1 MNKREFLR
9 AAGSGTLSASLGLM
23 FSADLLARIAS
34 ATPAALAEDEPFW
47 AAMRAKF
54 KLTPDYINLENGYYC
69 FQPEEVLDV
78 FVKNV
83 RAINVEGS
91 HYMRTR
97 QVDDKIRVRTKLAA
111 MAGCSPGE
119 MALTRNTT
127 ESLDTIISGF
137 DWKPGD
143 EAVMANQDYGAML
156 DMFRLT
162 ARRRGMTNKVVDVP
176 MNPKSDD
183 EVVQLYAN
191 ALTPNTRLLMISH
204 MVNITGH
211 ILPVRA
217 ICDMA
222 HARGVPVMVDGAH
235 AFAHLDY
242 KIPDLHCDYYG
253 ASLHKWLATPLGAG
267 ILYVKYDRIAALWPV
282 FADLSMADDDIRKLN
297 HTGTHP
303 VHTDLTIE
311 NSIAFHEVIGSARK
325 EARLRFLQNYWTN
338 KVRGLQNIDMNT
350 PSDPKRSCG
359 IANVGVKGMKPA
371 DLAKTLLDKY
381 KIFTVAID
389 GALVHGVRVTPQV
402 YTSTAELD
410 TFVSALKKL
419 AA

>member
-1 MNKREFLR
+1 MDMDKREFLR
-9 AAGSGTLSASLGLM
+9 TAGSASLGLM
-23 FSADLLARIAS
+23 FGPDLLAHIAR
-34 ATPAALAEDEPFW
+34 TPAAALAEDEPFW

-69 FQPEEVLDV
+69 FQPEEVLEI
-78 FVKNV
+78 FIKNV
-83 RAINVEGS
+83 RAINVEAS

-97 QVDDKIRVRTKLAA
+97 QVEDKIRARTKLAA
-111 MAGCSPGE
+111 MAGCSPDE

-127 ESLDTIISGF
+127 ESLDTVISGF

-156 DMFRLT
+156 DMFRLS
-162 ARRRGMTNKVVDVP
+162 ARRHGMRNVMIDIP
-176 MNPKSDD
+176 MDPKSDD
-183 EVVQLYAN
+183 EVVQVYAN
-191 ALTPNTRLLMISH
+191 ALTPNTKLLMIPH

-235 AFAHLDY
+235 AFAHLDF

-267 ILYVKYDRIAALWPV
+267 ILYVRKDRIASLWPV

-311 NSIAFHEVIGSARK
+311 NSIAFHDVIGSARK
-325 EARLRFLQNYWTN
+325 EARLRFLQNYWTG
-338 KVRGLQNIDMNT
+338 KVRGLQKIVMNT

-359 IANVGVKGMKPA
+359 IANVGVAGMKPG

-381 KIFTVAID
+381 KVFTVAID

-402 YTSTAELD
+402 YTATAELD
-410 TFVSALKKL
+410 KFVAALREL
-419 AA
+419 AS

>member
-9 AAGSGTLSASLGLM
+9 TAGGATVGMM
-23 FSADLLARIAS
+23 FSSDLLGKLAS
-34 ATPAALAEDEPFW
+34 MPIGALAEDEPFW
-47 AAMRAKF
+47 AGIRAKF
-54 KLTPDYINLENGYYC
+54 RLTPDYVNLENGYYC

-83 RAINVEGS
+83 RAINVEAA

-97 QVDDKIRVRTKLAA
+97 QTGDKIRVRTKLAA
-111 MAGCSPGE
+111 MAGCSPDE

-127 ESLDTIISGF
+127 ESLDTVISGF
-137 DWKPGD
+137 DWQAGD

-156 DMFRLT
+156 DMFKLT
-162 ARRRGMTNKVVDVP
+162 SKRYGMKNVMIDIP
-176 MNPKSDD
+176 MDPKSDD
-183 EVVQLYAN
+183 EIVRVYAN
-191 ALTPNTRLLMISH
+191 ALSPRTKLLMIPH

-222 HARGVPVMVDGAH
+222 HARNVPVMVDGAH

-267 ILYVKYDRIAALWPV
+267 ILYVKRDRIASLWPV
-282 FADLSMADDDIRKLN
+282 FADLGMADDDIRKLN

-311 NSIAFHEVIGSARK
+311 NSIAFHDMIGTARK
-325 EARLRFLQNYWTN
+325 EARLRFLQQYWTT
-338 KVRGLQNIDMNT
+338 KVRPLPKIVMNT
-350 PSDPKRSCG
+350 PSDPKRTCG
-359 IANVGVKGMKPA
+359 IANVGVQGMKSA
-371 DLAKTLLDKY
+371 DLAKVLLDKY
-381 KIFTVAID
+381 KVFTVAID

-402 YTSTAELD
+402 YTSTGELD
-410 TFVSALKKL
+410 RFVAALKEL
-419 AA
+419 AS

>member
-1 MNKREFLR
+1 MDKREFVRTL
-9 AAGSGTLSASLGLM
+9 GSSSLAVM
-23 FSADLLARIAS
+23 FGPGILERLAN
-34 ATPAALAEDEPFW
+34 TPVAVLAEDEEFW
-47 AAMRAKF
+47 KAVRAKF

-69 FQPEEVLDV
+69 FQPDETLDA
-78 FVKNV
+78 FIKNV
-83 RAINVEGS
+83 RAINVEAS

-97 QVDDKIRVRTKLAA
+97 KDAEKARVSARLAA
-111 MAGCSPGE
+111 MAGCMPE
-119 MALTRNTT
+119 ELIITRNTT
-127 ESLDTIISGF
+127 ESLDTVIAGF

-156 DMFRLT
+156 DMFRLQ
-162 ARRRGMTNKVVDVP
+162 AKRRGMTNRYVDIP
-176 MNPKSDD
+176 MDPKSDD
-183 EVVQLYAN
+183 EVVATYAN
-191 ALTPNTRLLMISH
+191 ALTPATRLLMIPH

-242 KIPDLHCDYYG
+242 HIPDLHCDFYG

-267 ILYVKYDRIAALWPV
+267 ILYVKRDKIASLWPM
-282 FADLSMADDDIRKLN
+282 FADLSMAGDDIRKLN

-311 NSIAFHEVIGSARK
+311 NAIAFHETIGSARK
-325 EARLRFLQNYWTN
+325 EARLRYLQRYWTT
-338 KVRGLQNIDMNT
+338 KVRGTGKIVVNT
-350 PSDPKRSCG
+350 PSDPARSCG
-359 IANVGVKGMKPA
+359 IANVGVQGISPA
-371 DLAKTLLDKY
+371 ALAKTLLEKY
-381 KIFTVAID
+381 KVFTVAID
-389 GALVHGVRVTPQV
+389 GAGVQGVRVTPQV

-410 TFVSALKKL
+410 TFVGALTEL
-419 AA
+419 GA

>member
-9 AAGSGTLSASLGLM
+9 TAGGASLGVM
-23 FSADLLARIAS
+23 FGPELLSRLAS
-34 ATPAALAEDEPFW
+34 TPAAALAGDEPFW

-69 FQPEEVLDV
+69 FQPEEVLEQ
-78 FVKNV
+78 FIRNV
-83 RAINVEGS
+83 RAINVEAS

-97 QVDDKIRVRTKLAA
+97 QYDDKLRVRTKLAA
-111 MAGCSPGE
+111 MAGCSLDE
-119 MALTRNTT
+119 LIITRNTT
-127 ESLDTIISGF
+127 ESLDTVIAGF

-156 DMFRLT
+156 DMFRLQ
-162 ARRRGMTNKVVDVP
+162 ARRRGMVNRYVDIP
-176 MNPKSDD
+176 MDPRSDD
-183 EVVQLYAN
+183 EVVQVYAN
-191 ALTPNTRLLMISH
+191 ALTPSTRLVMVPH

-211 ILPVRA
+211 VMPVRA

-235 AFAHLDY
+235 AFAHLEY
-242 KIPDLHCDYYG
+242 RIPDLHCDYYG

-267 ILYVKYDRIAALWPV
+267 ILYVKKDRISSLWPV

-311 NSIAFHEVIGSARK
+311 NSIAFHEIIGSAKK
-325 EARLRFLQNYWTN
+325 EARLRWLQQYWTTR
-338 KVRGLQNIDMNT
+338 VRGVPKIMLNT
-350 PSDPKRSCG
+350 PSDPGRSCA
-359 IANVGVKGMKPA
+359 IANVGIQGMKPG

-381 KIFTVAID
+381 KVFTVAID
-389 GALVHGVRVTPQV
+389 GAGVHGVRVTPQV
-402 YTSTAELD
+402 YTSSAELD
-410 TFVSALKKL
+410 SFVAALREL

>member
-1 MNKREFLR
+1 MDKREFLR
-9 AAGSGTLSASLGLM
+9 TAGGASLSLM
-23 FSADLLARIAS
+23 FGPDLIAHIAR
-34 ATPAALAEDEPFW
+34 TPAAALARDEPFW
-47 AAMRAKF
+47 AELRAKF

-69 FQPEEVLDV
+69 FQPEEVLEV
-78 FVKNV
+78 FIKNV
-83 RAINVEGS
+83 RAINVEAS
-91 HYMRTR
+91 HYMRTN
-97 QVDDKIRVRTKLAA
+97 QVPDKIRVRTKLAA
-111 MAGCSPGE
+111 MAGCSVDE
-119 MALTRNTT
+119 LALTRNTT
-127 ESLDTIISGF
+127 ESLDTVISGF

-156 DMFRLT
+156 DMFKLT
-162 ARRRGMTNKVVDVP
+162 AKRRGMKNVVIDIP
-176 MNPKSDD
+176 MNPRTDSD
-183 EVVQLYAN
+183 VVQVYAN
-191 ALTPNTRLLMISH
+191 ALTPNTKLLMISH

-267 ILYVKYDRIAALWPV
+267 ILYVRKDRIAPLWPV

-325 EARLRFLQNYWTN
+325 EARLRFLQNYWTG
-338 KVRGLQNIDMNT
+338 KVRGNPNIVMNT

-359 IANVGVKGMKPA
+359 IANVGVNGMKPG

-381 KIFTVAID
+381 KVFTVAID

-402 YTSTAELD
+402 YTSTGELD
-410 TFVSALKKL
+410 VFVGALKEI
-419 AA
+419 AV

>member
-1 MNKREFLR
+1 VNKREFLR
-9 AAGSGTLSASLGLM
+9 TAGGASLGLM
-23 FSADLLARIAS
+23 FGPSLLARLA
-34 ATPAALAEDEPFW
+34 ATPAAALAGDEPFW

-69 FQPEEVLDV
+69 FQPEEVLEQ
-78 FVKNV
+78 FIGNV
-83 RAINVEGS
+83 RAINVEAS

-97 QVDDKIRVRTKLAA
+97 QYDDKLRVRTKLAA
-111 MAGCSPGE
+111 MAGCSPE
-119 MALTRNTT
+119 ELIITRNTT
-127 ESLDTIISGF
+127 ESLDTVIAGF

-156 DMFRLT
+156 DMFRLQ
-162 ARRRGMTNKVVDVP
+162 ARRHGMVNRFVDIP
-176 MNPKSDD
+176 MDPKSDD
-183 EVVQLYAN
+183 EVVRVYAS
-191 ALTPNTRLLMISH
+191 ALSPATKLLMIPH

-211 ILPVRA
+211 VMPVRA

-235 AFAHLDY
+235 AFAHLEY
-242 KIPDLHCDYYG
+242 RIPDLHCDYYG

-267 ILYVKYDRIAALWPV
+267 ILYVKKDRISSLWPV

-311 NSIAFHEVIGSARK
+311 SSIAFHEMIGSAKK
-325 EARLRFLQNYWTN
+325 EARLRWLQQYWTT
-338 KVRGLQNIDMNT
+338 KVRTLPKIVMNT
-350 PSDPKRSCG
+350 PGDPKRSCG
-359 IANVGVKGMKPA
+359 IANVGVQGMKPG

-381 KIFTVAID
+381 RVFTVAIN
-389 GALVHGVRVTPQV
+389 GAGVHGVRVTPQV
-402 YTSTAELD
+402 YTSSTELD
-410 TFVSALKKL
+410 AFVSALKEI

>member
-9 AAGSGTLSASLGLM
+9 TAGNASLGLM
-23 FSADLLARIAS
+23 FGPDLLAHIAR
-34 ATPAALAEDEPFW
+34 TPAAALARDEPFW
-47 AAMRAKF
+47 AEMRAKF

-69 FQPEEVLDV
+69 FQPEEVLEI
-78 FVKNV
+78 FIKNV
-83 RAINVEGS
+83 RAINVEAS

-97 QVDDKIRVRTKLAA
+97 KDPDKVVLRTQLAA
-111 MAGCSPGE
+111 LAGCTPE
-119 MALTRNTT
+119 EIIVTRNTT
-127 ESLDTIISGF
+127 ESLDTVIAGF
-137 DWKPGD
+137 DWKSGD

-156 DMFRLT
+156 DMFKLQ
-162 ARRRGMTNKVVDVP
+162 ARRRGMTNKYVDIP
-176 MNPKSDD
+176 MDPKSDD

-191 ALTPNTRLLMISH
+191 ALTPATKLLMIPH

-267 ILYVKYDRIAALWPV
+267 ILYVKKDQISSLWPIY
-282 FADLSMADDDIRKLN
+282 SEWSIPDDDIRKLN

-303 VHTDLTIE
+303 VHTDITIA
-311 NSIAFHEVIGSARK
+311 NSIAFHDMIGSARK
-325 EARLRFLQNYWTN
+325 EARLRFLQNYWTA
-338 KVRGLQNIDMNT
+338 KVRGFKNVVMNT

-381 KIFTVAID
+381 KVFTVAID

-410 TFVSALKKL
+410 TFVGALREL
-419 AA
+419 AS

>member
-1 MNKREFLR
+1 MDKREFLR
-9 AAGSGTLSASLGLM
+9 TAGTASLGLM
-23 FSADLLARIAS
+23 FGPDLLAHIAR
-34 ATPAALAEDEPFW
+34 TPAAALAEDEPFW

-69 FQPEEVLDV
+69 FQPEEVLEI
-78 FVKNV
+78 FIKNV
-83 RAINVEGS
+83 RAINVEAS

-97 QVDDKIRVRTKLAA
+97 QVDDKIRARTKLAA
-111 MAGCSPGE
+111 LAGCSPDE
-119 MALTRNTT
+119 LALTRNTT
-127 ESLDTIISGF
+127 ESLDTVISGF

-156 DMFRLT
+156 DMFRLC
-162 ARRRGMTNKVVDVP
+162 AKRRGMTNKFIDVP
-176 MNPKSDD
+176 MDPKSDD
-183 EVVQLYAN
+183 EVVRVYAN
-191 ALTPNTRLLMISH
+191 ALTPNTKLLMIPH

-235 AFAHLDY
+235 AFAHLDF

-267 ILYVKYDRIAALWPV
+267 ILYVKRDRIASLWPV

-303 VHTDLTIE
+303 VHTDITIE
-311 NSIAFHEVIGSARK
+311 NSIAFHDVIGSARK
-325 EARLRFLQNYWTN
+325 EARLRFLQNYWTS
-338 KVRGLQNIDMNT
+338 KVRGNANIVMNT

-371 DLAKTLLDKY
+371 DLAKTLLEKY

-389 GALVHGVRVTPQV
+389 GALVRGVRVTPQV
-402 YTSTAELD
+402 YTSTADLD
-410 TFVSALKKL
+410 SFVAALRSM
-419 AA
+419 AI